1 MAWHTD
7 KTPVWNERF
16 TFNVVDAQLD
26 QLVVEVKDK
35 NFTASTLIGECRL
48 QVSMFLHGQVVDQW
62 FKLNNGNRN
71 AGEINLRLQYQGPEV
86 YAARAASAPA
96 EVTKT
101 SSAPVAATAVSAA
114 AVPAPSAHQ
123 YPAQQYARPQQPGTS
138 QLSTHSVLVLV
149 LVLVLIYADK
159 RCLSSAAY
167 PQQPQQQYPPQ
178 AYPQQPYPPQ
188 PYPQQAY
195 PQQGYPPPQ
204 YAPPPPQP
212 YGYPPQQYAY
222 PPPPP
227 PPVVVGAP
235 AYVMHSPHRH
245 HGGGYH
251 GGSPRG
257 YHGGGYGGHGG
268 GYGGH
273 GGGMSTGAS
282 VAMGVGAGVLG
293 GLLLGE
299 VVEDVFD

>member
-1 MAWHTD
+1 MELQVRAVSARNLLDKQTFGKQDPYCKLTLRGRSQRTRVHD
-7 KTPVWNERF
+7 NGHKTPVWNERF

-26 QLVVEVKDK
+26 QLVIEVKDK

-138 QLSTHSVLVLV
+138 QLSIHSVLVLV
-149 LVLVLIYADK
+149 LIHADK

-188 PYPQQAY
+188 PYPQQA
-195 PQQGYPPPQ
+195 
-204 YAPPPPQP
+204 
-212 YGYPPQQYAY
+212 
-222 PPPPP
+222 
-227 PPVVVGAP
+227 
-235 AYVMHSPHRH
+235 
-245 HGGGYH
+245 
-251 GGSPRG
+251 
-257 YHGGGYGGHGG
+257 
-268 GYGGH
+268 
-273 GGGMSTGAS
+273 TGAS